1 MRKFVGVLSAGAV
14 LAGAVAMS
22 AGAADNTKIGGSY
35 SYVDT
40 STCVDPVQ
48 VDGTYNQMIH
58 TFYDNAGNATRFS
71 FTGKVTV
78 TYTNLTTGSTLF
90 AERFGSGHDRSR
102 QQVKPVMRGGDGG
115 IFDNNGN
122 FVATDGRVVLDS
134 HGNMISVVG
143 HQTDVCAMVGSST
156 AP

>member
-1 MRKFVGVLSAGAV
+1 V

-78 TYTNLTTGSTLF
+78 TYTNLTTGSSYSPN
-90 AERFGSGHDRSR
+90 ASGPGTIDLAKG
-102 QQVKPVMRGGDGG
+102 QTIMRGGDGG

>member
-1 MRKFVGVLSAGAV
+1 V

-78 TYTNLTTGSTLF
+78 TYTNLTTGSSYSPN
-90 AERFGSGHDRSR
+90 ASGPGTIDLAKG
-102 QQVKPVMRGGDGG
+102 QTIMRGGDGG

-122 FVATDGRVVLDS
+122 FVATDGRVFLDS